1 MALTLYL
8 VRHGQTDC
16 SLENRMCGSG
26 VDIPLN
32 DAGTRMA
39 GALGAV
45 LGGERWDAIY
55 SSPLL
60 RARQT
65 AEPLARRTGLPVQIE
80 DGLREIAYG
89 AWDGR
94 LEDEVQRQQPDA
106 WRAWGEDPARNGP
119 PGGENAVQLAARV
132 VPAIDDIRRQHGDG
146 RVIVFAH
153 KATIR
158 IVVCALLGIDMGLF
172 RKRIDCKVGA
182 VTAFEFRDSG
192 PLLRALNDVSH
203 LPPELRDAGGT

>member
-16 SLENRMCGSG
+16 SLQNRMCGSG

-32 DAGTRMA
+32 DTGMRMA
-39 GALGAV
+39 AALGDV
-45 LGGERWDAIY
+45 LGGEQWDAIY

-60 RARQT
+60 RAQQT
-65 AEPLARRTGLPVQIE
+65 AAPLAQRAGLPVRIE

-89 AWDGR
+89 AWEGQLGDA
-94 LEDEVQRQQPDA
+94 VQREQPDA
-106 WRAWGEDPARNGP
+106 WRAWGEDPGRNGP
-119 PGGENAVQLAARV
+119 PGGENAVQVAARV
-132 VPAIDDIRRQHGDG
+132 IPVVEAIYRRHPSG

-158 IVVCALLGIDMGLF
+158 IVVCTLLGIDVGLF
-172 RKRIDCKVGA
+172 RKRIDCLVGA
-182 VTAFEFRDSG
+182 VTVFEFRRDG
-192 PLLRALNDVSH
+192 PLLRRLNDVLH
-203 LPPELRDAGGT
+203 LPPELREPKGT